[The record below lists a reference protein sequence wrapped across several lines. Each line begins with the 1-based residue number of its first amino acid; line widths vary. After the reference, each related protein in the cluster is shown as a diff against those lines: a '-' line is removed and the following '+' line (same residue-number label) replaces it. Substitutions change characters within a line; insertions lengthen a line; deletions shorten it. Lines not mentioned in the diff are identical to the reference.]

1 MIILIILAIFIIG
14 IALAVGI
21 YVHNNLHYDEKP
33 LKKAYTA
40 GYVEK
45 TVTLE
50 DGSELNYAEGPD
62 NGAALLLIHGQ
73 GMSWEDYSRVLP
85 DLAASYH
92 VYAVDCY
99 GHGKSSHDATKY
111 SCVVMGKNFVWFIE
125 NVMKEQCVVSGHS
138 SGGILAAWIASN
150 APKDVLGLVLED
162 PPFFSVEPDEMQNTF
177 VWLDSFQVNHDFL
190 NQSEVKDS
198 DVYYFQH
205 SYFWGL
211 WGGLQQAVAKSAVKY
226 KAQHPGKSIK
236 LWYIPC
242 GWIHGTLYFNEFD
255 PQFAETFYNGSWLS
269 GVSQEEILKGIN
281 CPSIYIKAATLY
293 GKDGVLYAANTDEDA
308 KLVHSLV
315 QGNEM
320 ITIKSGHDIHFEH
333 SIEFL
338 QIMKNFLTKIK

>member
-14 IALAVGI
+14 IAFAVGI
-21 YVHNNLHYDEKP
+21 YAHNNLHYDEKP
-33 LKKAYTA
+33 LGKAYAA

-45 TVTLE
+45 TVALD
-50 DGSELNYAEGPD
+50 DGSVLNYAEGPD
-62 NGAALLLIHGQ
+62 NGTALLLIHGQ

-138 SGGILAAWIASN
+138 SEGILAAWIALN

-162 PPFFSVEPDEMQNTF
+162 PPFFSVEPDEMRNTF
-177 VWLDSFQVNHDFL
+177 VWLDSFQVNHNFL

-211 WGGLQQAVAKSAVKY
+211 WGGLQQAIALLARV
-226 KAQHPGKSIK
+226 
-236 LWYIPC
+236 
-242 GWIHGTLYFNEFD
+242 
-255 PQFAETFYNGSWLS
+255 
-269 GVSQEEILKGIN
+269 
-281 CPSIYIKAATLY
+281 
-293 GKDGVLYAANTDEDA
+293 GVLDGDTDKLQWSVLYNLTTGESKLFAHRNTDNVIE
-308 KLVHSLV
+308 
-315 QGNEM
+315 EC
-320 ITIKSGHDIHFEH
+320 IH
-333 SIEFL
+333 
-338 QIMKNFLTKIK
+338 MMN